1 MGPYFCWYGTTS
13 QASESRSL
21 LITMIHQGFPII
33 LGIATTLIGYLLTLK
48 TTKQLPKQFLSYLGF
63 NPYHLLWYPVVFFI
77 SFTPSLVHTIY
88 SIYHPQDTFVLIQ
101 ALHIGLKH
109 PIGFTNALVY
119 GLQRN
124 LYKETENTPDEDN
137 DYYRKDS
144 LFSLGLAEDNL

>member
-33 LGIATTLIGYLLTLK
+33 LGITTTFIGYMLTLK
-48 TTKQLPKQFLSYLGF
+48 TTRQLPKELLAYLGF
-63 NPYHLLWYPVVFFI
+63 NPNHLLWYPVVFFI

-88 SIYHPQDTFVLIQ
+88 GIYNPQDTFVLIQ

-124 LYKETENTPDEDN
+124 LYKETENTQDDEY
-137 DYYRKDS
+137 DYKRSDS
-144 LFSLGLAEDNL
+144 LFSIPESEENL